1 MGKALTAGIIGIIV
15 LLLVVVIGMYISY
28 NNKEA
33 VLRNQIT
40 AQIKVNTAV
49 YDEVWKVISQQA
61 GVSSEYKE
69 SFKEVYIGIMDARY
83 SKGDGSLMK
92 WITES
97 NPQFDSGLFKQLMTS
112 IESLRAKFTNNQ
124 KTLTDLKLQ
133 HDNLLDVFPGSFFLV
148 TIGGKEKIDIP
159 IVTSTRTENAFETRK
174 DDDVDLFKKEAP
186 AASKPAAKPKG
197 QKK

>member
-1 MGKALTAGIIGIIV
+1 MQKAIIIG
-15 LLLVVVIGMYISY
+15 VIGLIFVGLLALIGTYISY

-61 GVSSEYKE
+61 QVTDEYKE
-69 SFKEVYIGIMDARY
+69 SFKDIYTNIMQGRY
-83 SKGDGSLMK
+83 SGGSKDGSLMK
-92 WITES
+92 WITEA
-97 NPQFDSGLFKQLMTS
+97 NPTFDSRLFEKLMVS
-112 IESLRAKFTNNQ
+112 IEALRAKFTNNQ
-124 KTLTDLKLQ
+124 KTLADLKLQ

-148 TIGGKEKIDIP
+148 TIGGKQKIDIP

-174 DDDVDLFKKEAP
+174 DDDVGLFPKKQANEP
-186 AASKPAAKPKG
+186 AKG
-197 QKK
+197 KKTK